1 MVATS
6 DRTMTSNA
14 PDRPPVQVEAIDD
27 CDEMSAPPH
36 SSQAEE
42 AVLGAVLKNG
52 FAIAD
57 VVPFLKPR
65 HFYEARNRYIYAAM
79 AALFERAAAIDYH
92 TIADELERQGT
103 YEQAGGLLYLLELNL
118 ATPSAAH
125 IEHYARI
132 VVEHAVRRRYID
144 AAQQVAELAW
154 NRRKDLDTVKTRAE
168 ALVLGAS
175 SDTLSRRAVLP
186 PSEWTSHLMDYLG
199 QARAGGLA
207 GISTGL
213 RDLDTITL
221 GLSPGLYL
229 LAAAPGTG
237 NTAIA
242 GQNALH
248 VAEQHGPVVFVSM
261 ELSDVDLAVRLVSV
275 ITNIRKEKLVT
286 GALTPEQTQHVLDS
300 IERLS
305 HSRLHIVFGSGCTSA
320 DVRAYALQVQATEGI
335 KPTLIVVDY
344 VQLLRDEEG
353 DGRLRERNVSAAAR
367 GLKELSGELGV
378 PVFALVQ
385 LNRNRAARVD
395 KRPQLA
401 DLRESGDLENTA
413 DSVLGLYRD
422 EIDHPDSSDRGLA
435 ELSVLKKRQLGED
448 VGTVR
453 RVVRVGESY
462 RDYVYQSR
470 PLVGHEGNG
479 L

>member
-1 MVATS
+1 
-6 DRTMTSNA
+6 
-14 PDRPPVQVEAIDD
+14 
-27 CDEMSAPPH
+27 
-36 SSQAEE
+36 
-42 AVLGAVLKNG
+42 
-52 FAIAD
+52 
-57 VVPFLKPR
+57 
-65 HFYEARNRYIYAAM
+65 
-79 AALFERAAAIDYH
+79 
-92 TIADELERQGT
+92 
-103 YEQAGGLLYLLELNL
+103 
-118 ATPSAAH
+118 
-125 IEHYARI
+125 
-132 VVEHAVRRRYID
+132 
-144 AAQQVAELAW
+144 
-154 NRRKDLDTVKTRAE
+154 
-168 ALVLGAS
+168 VLGAS

-207 GISTGL
+207 GVSTGL

-221 GLSPGLYL
+221 GLSPGLYM
-229 LAAAPGTG
+229 LAASTGTG
-237 NTAIA
+237 KTALA
-242 GQNALH
+242 GQIALH

-261 ELSDVDLAVRLVSV
+261 ELTDVDLAVRLVSV

-286 GALTPEQTQHVLDS
+286 GALSPEQMRQVLHA

-305 HSRLHIVFGSGCTSA
+305 HSRLHIVFGSGYASA
-320 DVRAYALQVQATEGI
+320 DVRAYALQVQATEGF
-335 KPTLIVVDY
+335 KPALIVVDY

-353 DGRLRERNVSAAAR
+353 DGRIRERNVSAAAR
-367 GLKELSGELGV
+367 GLKDLSGELDV

-385 LNRNRAARVD
+385 LNRNRANRVD

-453 RVVRVGESY
+453 RVVWVGESY
-462 RDYVYQSR
+462 RDYTYQSR
-470 PLVGHEGNG
+470 PLVGPGESSGC
-479 L
+479 LTL